1 MVYTIAMS
9 IFPIFSL
16 FLFSLIQTF
25 GKKKTATA
33 VAHVKAGKGLLKVN
47 GCPITLVQPEILRFK
62 VYEPLV
68 VVGLDKFANV
78 DIRVRVTGGGHVSQV
93 YAIRQAIAKGLVA
106 YHQKYVDEQ
115 SKNELKK
122 AFVAYDRTLLIA
134 DARRMEPKKF
144 GGRGARA
151 RFQKSYR

>member
-1 MVYTIAMS
+1 SV
-9 IFPIFSL
+9 
-16 FLFSLIQTF
+16 QTF
-25 GKKKTATA
+25 GKKKSATA
-33 VAHVKAGKGLLKVN
+33 VAHVKAGKGLIKVN
-47 GCPITLVQPEILRFK
+47 GSPITLVEPEILRFK
-62 VYEPLV
+62 VYEPLLL
-68 VVGLDKFANV
+68 VGLDKFSNI

-122 AFVAYDRTLLIA
+122 AFTSYDRTLLIA
-134 DARRMEPKKF
+134 DSRRPEPKKF
-144 GGRGARA
+144 GGKGARS